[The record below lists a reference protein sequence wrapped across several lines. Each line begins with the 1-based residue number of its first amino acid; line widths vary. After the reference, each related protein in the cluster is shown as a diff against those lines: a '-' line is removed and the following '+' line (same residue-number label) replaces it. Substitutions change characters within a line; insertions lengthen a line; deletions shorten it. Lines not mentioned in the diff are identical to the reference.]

1 MKNVMYASGWLFSLL
16 FGALFLKGL
25 KEKNES
31 ALELKFKNKMTS
43 TELRS
48 PKGTDQKAFVE
59 SEEYFGASG
68 EGAMISQVVIN
79 EIEKKGPRS
88 SIDYYL
94 SLPYGEK
101 RMMGLTYA
109 LVALA
114 QENMREAINL
124 FESLGPMDRHSMMLR
139 NMFIPHD
146 AQDLERVISG
156 LKYLP
161 SNVRREDVISEI
173 INKSMQFGS
182 SEILFMLESDNFSL
196 EDKKMVKICYVRS
209 LIVEDPINAVSHVN
223 LLEPGLVNLVSQDLI
238 RNWPSDD
245 LKAAADWI
253 TGGPG
258 LSAESE
264 KRALLTLVSRTN
276 SENIDEVKSI
286 VENLPPGTSY
296 DDVYGSLVSILY
308 DKDPSMANDWI
319 ERIPNGVGR
328 DKAVVEY
335 FRRTVFADPE
345 KALDDVLFRYG
356 TGGVAGDVMISA
368 LSEATNVAPESAIS
382 WVYNADNL
390 ENNAREEYLDVVNT
404 QWALGSY
411 DSYLKKVIDDPNFS
425 GTEDAIDVAI
435 EIFSEDFPSAAA
447 NWIEEN
453 GKVTADRASQVVKMW
468 TNSRPMEAASWVSE
482 LPAGDVRDSAV
493 ASMVAELQL
502 SDPSSAREW
511 AATIENEILREQVLE
526 DF

>member
-1 MKNVMYASGWLFSLL
+1 MKNVMYASGWFFSIL
-16 FGALFLKGL
+16 FGALFLKEM
-25 KEKNES
+25 KEKDGP
-31 ALELKFKNKMTS
+31 ALELESKNRINS
-43 TELRS
+43 TESRS
-48 PKGTDQKAFVE
+48 PKGREQKAFVG
-59 SEEYFGASG
+59 SKEYFGVSG
-68 EGAMISQVVIN
+68 EEGAIISQTVIN
-79 EIEKKGPRS
+79 EIQKKGPHS

-114 QENMREAINL
+114 KENMKEAINIY
-124 FESLGPMDRHSMMLR
+124 ESLGSMDRHSMMLK
-139 NMFIPHD
+139 NMFIPSD

-161 SNVRREDVISEI
+161 SNVKREDVISEI

-182 SEILFMLESDNFSL
+182 SEILLMLDSDHFSL
-196 EDKKMVKICYVRS
+196 EDKKVVKICYVRS
-209 LIVEDPINAVSHVN
+209 LIVEDPINAVFHVN

-238 RNWPSDD
+238 RNWPAGD

-264 KRALLTLVSRTN
+264 KRALLTLVSRAN

-286 VENLPPGTSY
+286 VANLPPGSSY
-296 DDVYGSLVSILY
+296 DEVYGTLVSILY
-308 DKDPSMANDWI
+308 DKDPSMADDWI
-319 ERIPNGVGR
+319 EQIPNGVGR

-345 KALDDVLFRYG
+345 KALDDVFARYRK
-356 TGGVAGDVMISA
+356 GGVASDVMISS
-368 LSEATNVAPESAIS
+368 LSEATNVSPESVIE
-382 WVYNADNL
+382 WVSNAGNL
-390 ENNAREEYLDVVNT
+390 EDSVRQDYLGVVNT
-404 QWALGSY
+404 QWALASY

-447 NWIEEN
+447 NWI
-453 GKVTADRASQVVKMW
+453 VTLHDK
-468 TNSRPMEAASWVSE
+468 N
-482 LPAGDVRDSAV
+482 
-493 ASMVAELQL
+493 
-502 SDPSSAREW
+502 
-511 AATIENEILREQVLE
+511 
-526 DF
+526 